1 MGTLA
6 AYIGARRLAAALNG
20 PRRQAPRAL
29 SDPMKPRSRGLDRWE
44 SPMPNEAPTGWKPR
58 TIAAQALGLVEPT
71 TKAVVPPIHLA
82 TTFVRDPD
90 NQYRAG
96 YAYGRPDNATT
107 RHAEAV
113 LAALEE
119 AHEAALFGSGMAA
132 ATAIVLALP
141 SASHI
146 VASQVM
152 YWAFRHWLATEAPRL
167 GYRADFVDSTDLAA
181 MAAAIKP
188 GSTKLVYI
196 ETPGNP
202 LWTISDIAALADI
215 AHAAGALLAV
225 DSTVATPVFTRPL
238 RLGADLVMHSASK
251 YLNGHSDV
259 IAGAVATA
267 RPGEAWERIKTM
279 RTQLGAVVGPFEA
292 WLLLRGMRTL
302 EVRVRTQAAT
312 ALLIATRLAGHAR
325 VAQVLY
331 PGLAAHPG
339 HAVAARQMSGGFGA
353 MLSIR
358 VKGGEGAAIATAAKV
373 RLWKPAT
380 SLGGVES
387 LIEHRASV
395 EGPHS
400 PCPPDLLRLSVGL
413 EDPDDL
419 IADLERALDAAQGEA

>member
-1 MGTLA
+1 M
-6 AYIGARRLAAALNG
+6 
-20 PRRQAPRAL
+20 Q
-29 SDPMKPRSRGLDRWE
+29 
-44 SPMPNEAPTGWKPR
+44 NETPGGWQPR

-71 TKAVVPPIHLA
+71 TKAVVPPVHLA
-82 TTFVRDPD
+82 TTYVRDPD

-107 RHAEAV
+107 RHAETV

-119 AHEAALFGSGMAA
+119 GHAAALFGSGMAA

-141 SASHI
+141 AASHV
-146 VASQVM
+146 VASRVM
-152 YWAFRHWLATEAPRL
+152 YWAFRHWLAAQAPRL
-167 GYRADFVDSTDLAA
+167 GYQVDFVDSSDLAA
-181 MAAAIKP
+181 MAAAIRP

-202 LWTISDIAALADI
+202 LWTITDIAAVAEI

-225 DSTVATPVFTRPL
+225 DSTAATPVLTRPL

-259 IAGAVATA
+259 IAGVVVAA
-267 RPGEAWERIKTM
+267 QPGETWERVQTV
-279 RTQLGAVVGPFEA
+279 RTQLGAIIGPFEA
-292 WLLLRGMRTL
+292 WLLLRGLRTL
-302 EVRVRTQAAT
+302 DVRVRTQAAT
-312 ALLIATRLAGHAR
+312 ALAIAARLAGDGR
-325 VAQVLY
+325 VSHVLY
-331 PGLAAHPG
+331 PGLAQHPG
-339 HAVAARQMSGGFGA
+339 HAVAARQMSGGYGG

-358 VKGGEGAAIATAAKV
+358 VGGGERAAIATAAQV
-373 RLWKPAT
+373 RLWKRAT

-395 EGPHS
+395 EGPGS

-413 EDPDDL
+413 EDLDDL
-419 IADLERALDAAQGEA
+419 MIDLEQALDAAHAAV